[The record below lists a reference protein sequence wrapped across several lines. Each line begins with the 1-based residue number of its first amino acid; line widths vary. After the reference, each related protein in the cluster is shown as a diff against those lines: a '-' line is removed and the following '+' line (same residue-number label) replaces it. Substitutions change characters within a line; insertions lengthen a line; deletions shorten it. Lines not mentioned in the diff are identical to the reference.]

1 MAVFLLFVVLALV
14 AVWTPWHACA
24 FAAFRS
30 GGEGSARRAFF
41 RKWVMTSLLL
51 FGGGTLGALALL
63 GRLRQLW
70 DLPPEFDSLAAPAR
84 AMGATVLVAAATVA
98 VAACAVVVVAVAC
111 RERGRLL
118 PAVFGDVEALLPRD
132 GAEGAWAA
140 VLSLN
145 AGLTE
150 EATFRLLL
158 PLLITL
164 AVGDAPLGM
173 AASALVF
180 GLAHLYLGWRGVAAT
195 MMAGVFLSLV
205 YLAAGN
211 LLVPVAVHVATDWVG
226 LLALP
231 RLVGWRRLGQP

>member
-1 MAVFLLFVVLALV
+1 
-14 AVWTPWHACA
+14 
-24 FAAFRS
+24 
-30 GGEGSARRAFF
+30 
-41 RKWVMTSLLL
+41 
-51 FGGGTLGALALL
+51 
-63 GRLRQLW
+63 
-70 DLPPEFDSLAAPAR
+70 
-84 AMGATVLVAAATVA
+84 
-98 VAACAVVVVAVAC
+98 CAVVVVAVAS
-111 RERGRLL
+111 RERGRLP
-118 PAVFGDVEALLPRD
+118 PAVFGDVEVLLPRD
-132 GAEGAWAA
+132 GAERAWAA

-195 MMAGVFLSLV
+195 TIAGMFLSLV

-211 LLVPVAVHVATDWVG
+211 LLVPIAVHVATDWVG
-226 LLALP
+226 LLVLP
-231 RLVGWRRLGQP
+231 RLVEWRRPGQP